1 MGIKDLHDKVT
12 RHARIDLAV
21 KELKGMVIAIDA
33 SPYCIKAWY
42 NDVPSFLRPGA
53 TPTHSYMYRWQRLRR
68 DARVRAA
75 RAASTCTAGSVGH

>member
-53 TPTHSYMYRWQRLRR
+53 TPTHSYRWQRLRR